1 MPVSG
6 VRIDGGSGHFG
17 YNTTIADSVAWKVG
31 GYMIKGD
38 YHNVTGN
45 LALEMASDDEEDEGY
60 GGLKVVHIRKDGYD
74 HPMNEH
80 SIVEDNLAW
89 IGRGDKDLTCPR
101 KLGAEYPMAG
111 IKSNNY
117 YGNYSFA
124 CGVDFDGSVV
134 LDGKT
139 LPDAKY
145 TDLPDLLIDISNY
158 DFRPKPDTILTSTG
172 KQIGPYPAEYS
183 NGDTYCIPGRKEK
196 EPSFPI
202 PSDQSVVEMRSDL
215 IFQQAYK

>member
-17 YNTTIADSVAWKVG
+17 YNTTIADNVGWKLG

-38 YHNVTGN
+38 YHNITGN
-45 LALEMASDDEEDEGY
+45 LALEMNGD
-60 GGLKVVHIRKDGYD
+60 GGLKVVHIRKKGFDD
-74 HPMNEH
+74 PMNEH
-80 SIVEDNLAW
+80 SIVENNLAW
-89 IGRGDKDLTCPR
+89 LGNGDKDLSCPR
-101 KLGAEYPMAG
+101 HLGAEYPMAG

-124 CGVDFDGSVV
+124 CGDEYDESVV
-134 LDGKT
+134 LDGVT
-139 LPDAKY
+139 VPDAKY
-145 TDLPDLLIDISNY
+145 TDLPDLLVDIDNY

-172 KQIGPYPAEYS
+172 KQIGPYPAEYT
-183 NGDTYCIPGRKEK
+183 NGDEYCIPGMKENS
-196 EPSFPI
+196 PSFPI

-215 IFQQAYK
+215 IFQLAYRYVLIYIT